1 MLLCNSAISEARHW
15 LAANSRAALIP
26 ELGNEGS
33 GIKPVVLG
41 DLFFR
46 LWKSLLAGML
56 SASAGR
62 GQDGPGP
69 RAGAHL
75 ALVP

>member
-1 MLLCNSAISEARHW
+1 MPVLLCNSALSEARHW

-46 LWKSLLAGML
+46 LWKSLLAGM
-56 SASAGR
+56 
-62 GQDGPGP
+62 
-69 RAGAHL
+69 
-75 ALVP
+75 